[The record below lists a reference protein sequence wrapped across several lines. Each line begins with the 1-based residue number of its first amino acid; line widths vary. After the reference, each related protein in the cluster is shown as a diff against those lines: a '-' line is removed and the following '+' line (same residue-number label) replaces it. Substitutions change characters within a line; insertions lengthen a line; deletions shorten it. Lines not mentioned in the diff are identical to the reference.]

1 MEPNIHH
8 WMLEEYHDVTVIHV
22 NYVNIDRDKINVLN
36 VKYCQ
41 QFYIST
47 SASFQVCKPILIKKN
62 LFCCCLNSD
71 TL

>member
-41 QFYIST
+41 QF
-47 SASFQVCKPILIKKN
+47 
-62 LFCCCLNSD
+62 
-71 TL
+71 